1 MDIAVVGD
9 ISKSMEKSHR
19 NKLVDLVKSLVDQK
33 GVSAEGNHFAIA
45 TFGSYASIKT
55 YFKESRYY
63 NAKNLKEKV
72 NQEFKVVPGKAGTR
86 TDLVLRVALNR
97 LFTPEGGDRPDAQ
110 NLVLIFTVGKPW
122 IGKWDDRKMVPFWEN
137 HESFGGNTA
146 KPFFNFD
153 TVNL

>member
-1 MDIAVVGD
+1 MDIAIVGD

-63 NAKNLKEKV
+63 NAK
-72 NQEFKVVPGKAGTR
+72 T
-86 TDLVLRVALNR
+86 
-97 LFTPEGGDRPDAQ
+97 
-110 NLVLIFTVGKPW
+110 
-122 IGKWDDRKMVPFWEN
+122 
-137 HESFGGNTA
+137 
-146 KPFFNFD
+146 
-153 TVNL
+153 